1 MGLGI
6 GISGPNGT
14 TGGGGGSWIRNSDW
28 MSIPSVSSGD
38 EIVYGLYAIYEDMP
52 NELIISLSG
61 TGHTINWGDD
71 TDQVTVNLVEYTK
84 AYDYSVTSGNI
95 SVDKYG
101 RNYKQVLV
109 NITLSGTCSTM
120 YLDRSDSEIKYNL
133 GWLDIVGDSPTT
145 AILGLNQRGATELE
159 RLWLV
164 DSALTSYVYTSMPN
178 LRVLDV
184 VYGAV
189 ASISQ
194 AFFGVGDF
202 RDNNGDA
209 VNLNLT
215 SVPTFVN
222 IFNNAQITK
231 IGNLD
236 INSVTSF
243 IAGFSEVSSLYEIG
257 YVYIPSVTSLSSGF
271 PNLPSLRN
279 IGLITT
285 GLGLTT
291 IANMFI
297 NAYNVEDVELTEC
310 TNVTTTTNAFSQNR
324 NLKRCILTN
333 LTVGVSIINGKMS
346 ATALNSFMTALGA
359 ANGAQTLSISG
370 NPGSLTCDTSI
381 GTGKGYTVVTA

>member
-1 MGLGI
+1 V
-6 GISGPNGT
+6 P
-14 TGGGGGSWIRNSDW
+14 
-28 MSIPSVSSGD
+28 
-38 EIVYGLYAIYEDMP
+38 
-52 NELIISLSG
+52 
-61 TGHTINWGDD
+61 
-71 TDQVTVNLVEYTK
+71 
-84 AYDYSVTSGNI
+84 
-95 SVDKYG
+95 
-101 RNYKQVLV
+101 
-109 NITLSGTCSTM
+109 
-120 YLDRSDSEIKYNL
+120 
-133 GWLDIVGDSPTT
+133 
-145 AILGLNQRGATELE
+145 
-159 RLWLV
+159 
-164 DSALTSYVYTSMPN
+164 
-178 LRVLDV
+178 
-184 VYGAV
+184 
-189 ASISQ
+189 SISQ
-194 AFFGVGDF
+194 SFQGVGNF

-215 SVPTFVN
+215 SIPTFIN

-236 INSVTSF
+236 MNSVTSF
-243 IAGFSEVSSLYEIG
+243 VAGFSEVSALYEIG

-310 TNVTTTTNAFSQNR
+310 ANVTTTTNAFSQNR

-346 ATALNSFMTALGA
+346 AIALNAFMTALGT